1 MRKYGLDMSAIA
13 LSVCMLLPLLG
24 NTAGDTA
31 FEEVQ
36 ALTMGGYD
44 PTVAGKVYGIRG
56 KHTSPNPASW
66 TLLLKEL
73 NLGLDKKARENTST
87 VSGGKVFPE
96 RTLPLLEL
104 EKRDN
109 GIDTFPG
116 YRNFENR
123 SWPCATNHKRSSGK
137 TAGRIASG
145 ELQTRKVGWQ

>member
-36 ALTMGGYD
+36 ALTMRYD

-73 NLGLDKKARENTST
+73 NLGLDKKRA
-87 VSGGKVFPE
+87 
-96 RTLPLLEL
+96 RTLYCFWRKSVP
-104 EKRDN
+104 R
-109 GIDTFPG
+109 
-116 YRNFENR
+116 
-123 SWPCATNHKRSSGK
+123 TN
-137 TAGRIASG
+137 AASA
-145 ELQTRKVGWQ
+145 